1 MEKPTAQTPCARCP
15 KPIMRGSRYVRLPD
29 NRLVHWTCAEPDEQ
43 DSGLYTGVV
52 PRSNEEHEGEKRA
65 RDLERGVE
73 I

>member
-1 MEKPTAQTPCARCP
+1 
-15 KPIMRGSRYVRLPD
+15 MRGSRYVRLPD

-52 PRSNEEHEGEKRA
+52 PRSNEQHEGEKRA
-65 RDLERGVE
+65 RDLERGLE